1 MPADRSVRYLTSLK
15 GASTSRVLN
24 LTAVA
29 AAFGRTEEYGNT
41 PLFISPVI
49 NSAIILKHRI
59 RVDETYL
66 FAQPKSVAT
75 KIIVPFDLK
84 DLRAGG
90 RSFFV
95 DQIGYLETL
104 REVGHYKDNIDRD
117 LRVLDILNA
126 LPSLDPFL
134 LREHLRANGI
144 NCADCYIGISPA
156 DQERMYTYVAE
167 EIRKLIS
174 LATGG
179 NVGTASTSK
188 LVSALLSNQVDE
200 KLEPLKLTLSMNA
213 EEFREG
219 VFSWRGFLYYK
230 WSMEQLWPEIMGVL
244 KAIRGTLPRNAIDN
258 DQKKFFDLT
267 QREIITKVRGATASV
282 EDMLAI
288 YDQAY
293 DDLVRNQNPKG
304 FRDFLLNA
312 PHYFLKLGENMGAIA
327 HILSFWRFRFPQKFR
342 AGIEAEE
349 LALIFQDFVSTFGGD
364 LPAESI
370 AA

>member
-1 MPADRSVRYLTSLK
+1 
-15 GASTSRVLN
+15 
-24 LTAVA
+24 
-29 AAFGRTEEYGNT
+29 
-41 PLFISPVI
+41 
-49 NSAIILKHRI
+49 
-59 RVDETYL
+59 
-66 FAQPKSVAT
+66 
-75 KIIVPFDLK
+75 
-84 DLRAGG
+84 
-90 RSFFV
+90 
-95 DQIGYLETL
+95 L
-104 REVGHYKDNIDRD
+104 REVGHYRDNIDRD

-327 HILSFWRFRFPQKFR
+327 HILSWRFRFPQKFR

>member
-1 MPADRSVRYLTSLK
+1 LPADRSVRYLTSLK

-29 AAFGRTEEYGNT
+29 AASGETEEYVKA
-41 PLFISPVI
+41 PLFASPVI

-59 RVDETYL
+59 RADESYL
-66 FAQPKSVAT
+66 FSQPKSVAT
-75 KIIVPFDLK
+75 KIIVPFDCK
-84 DLRAGG
+84 DLKAGG

-104 REVGHYKDNIDRD
+104 RDVGHYRDTIDRD
-117 LRVLDILNA
+117 LRVLDILNG

-134 LREHLRANGI
+134 LREHLRANSI
-144 NCADCYIGISPA
+144 TCADCYIGIAPA
-156 DQERMYTYVAE
+156 DQERMYTYVAG
-167 EIRKLIS
+167 EISKLIS

-179 NVGTASTSK
+179 SVGTASTSK
-188 LVSALLSNQVDE
+188 LVSALLSNEVDE

-244 KAIRGTLPRNAIDN
+244 KAIRSTLPRNAISR
-258 DQKKFFDLT
+258 DQGKFFDLA
-267 QREIITKVRGATASV
+267 QREIITKVRIATRSV
-282 EDMLAI
+282 ENMLAI

-304 FRDFLLNA
+304 FRDFLLSA
-312 PHYFLKLGENMGAIA
+312 PHYFLTLGENMGAIS
-327 HILSFWRFRFPQKFR
+327 HVLSFWRFRFPQKFWV
-342 AGIEAEE
+342 GIEADE
-349 LALIFQDFVSTFGGD
+349 LVLIFQDFASTFSD
-364 LPAESI
+364 NRVAEE
-370 AA
+370 AAA